1 MAYQSYLVERFETT
15 HENVF
20 FRELNELFLEEYADK
35 NGDHVFIG
43 NLSVGGHKLD
53 AVFIKSGAI
62 IGGAV
67 SRNPFQQVNAYRFSL
82 FQYLAD
88 NESKILEKNQ
98 ANIKWDHTNGM
109 VVFHHDISIDRNQIA
124 AKIQR
129 YFHISTKALIRSH
142 INDNH
147 SQRMLLTDHNIAFI
161 LAVLFIGKDQQ
172 YDASK
177 ELQEVS
183 KDEYIAGFCELRN
196 ENRTFK
202 IARIAK
208 VAII

>member
-62 IGGAV
+62 IVLDFKDYEGDLTFSENGPWLIKNKGKTIFVSGGAV

-109 VVFHHDISIDRNQIA
+109 VVF
-124 AKIQR
+124 
-129 YFHISTKALIRSH
+129 
-142 INDNH
+142 
-147 SQRMLLTDHNIAFI
+147 
-161 LAVLFIGKDQQ
+161 
-172 YDASK
+172 
-177 ELQEVS
+177 
-183 KDEYIAGFCELRN
+183 
-196 ENRTFK
+196 
-202 IARIAK
+202 
-208 VAII
+208 